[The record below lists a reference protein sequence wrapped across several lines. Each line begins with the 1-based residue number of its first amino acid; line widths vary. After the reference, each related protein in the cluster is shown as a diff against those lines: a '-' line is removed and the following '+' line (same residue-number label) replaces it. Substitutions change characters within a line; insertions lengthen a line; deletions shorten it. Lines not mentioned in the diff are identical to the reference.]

1 MGLFTSFY
9 DNTGEHGDVVLSS
22 RVRLS
27 RNIDGVPFAV
37 RLSAGQK
44 QKITLAAASV
54 LKDSDAEFRMIEV
67 NRLYPY
73 EAVALAERHLITPGF
88 ASGTESRTAFISSD
102 DKVTVMINDGDHIK
116 IQAISGG
123 LNLEESLEEANR
135 IDDLLD
141 MKLHFAFDNKLG
153 YLNQNLDNIG
163 TGMRASVLLHL
174 PALGAKGEM
183 SKLSNLVTKLGINVR
198 GNYGEGAAV
207 KGDIYRMSN
216 SVCLGLSEKEAIENL
231 KAIVMQIETKERA
244 AAEEL
249 VEDIGVRDRIL
260 RAYALLKAAM
270 ILSADE
276 MAELLSLVR
285 MGAVYKII
293 DVNPALINEL
303 FIFMQNASICTI
315 VGDKLTNEQCSRLR
329 AEYIKKNLP

>member
-9 DNTGEHGDVVLSS
+9 DDPGEHGDVVLSS

-27 RNIDGVPFAV
+27 RNIDGVPFPV
-37 RLSAGQK
+37 RLTGAQK
-44 QKITLAAASV
+44 QKITLAAGSV
-54 LKDSDAEFRMIEV
+54 LKESDAGFRLV
-67 NRLYPY
+67 DVSRLYPY
-73 EAVALAERHLITPGF
+73 EAVALAERHLISPGF
-88 ASGTESRTAFISSD
+88 ASGTENRTAFISED
-102 DKVTVMINDGDHIK
+102 EKVTVTMNDGDHVK
-116 IQAISGG
+116 IQAIAGG
-123 LNLEESLEEANR
+123 LRLEQTLESANK

-141 MKLHFAFDNKLG
+141 IKLHFAFDNKLG

-183 SKLSNLVTKLGINVR
+183 NKLSSLVTKLGINVR
-198 GNYGEGAAV
+198 GSYGEGAAV
-207 KGDIYRMSN
+207 KGDIYRLSN
-216 SVCLGLSEKEAIENL
+216 SICLGLSENEAIENL
-231 KAIVMQIETKERA
+231 KAITMQIETKERT

-249 VEDIGVRDRIL
+249 IEDIGMRDKIL

-270 ILSADE
+270 ILSSDE

-285 MGAVYKII
+285 MGSVYGIV
-293 DVNPALINEL
+293 DVKQSLINEL
-303 FIFMQNASICTI
+303 FVFMQNASICTLA
-315 VGDKLTNEQCSRLR
+315 GEKLSNDECSRLR